1 MQRDEDVECFPIQ
14 SQTTS
19 LKRNKVIN
27 DPVHGHFELE
37 EYCVDVIDT
46 PHFQRLRDLKQLGS
60 CYYVF
65 PGATHCRF
73 EHSLGVCHLAG
84 NQLQQLYF
92 KQKHEVFENEEE
104 FEYCCRLVRLA
115 GLCHDLGHG
124 PFSHSFDDTFLRKKF
139 GSVAS
144 SDDPPPQLRHEYR
157 SIQLLEDLVNS
168 YSIDINKEDLHIIGE
183 LIQGSTSSSQHSA
196 IAPFLYQIVSN
207 KHNSVDV
214 DKFDYLVRDTRA
226 TGLKFGF
233 DHSRLM
239 QYCRVIDNWICY
251 HQKEIFNMYDMFNLR
266 FKLHK
271 IVYNHR
277 TSKAI
282 DYMLMDILLYAD
294 SYFDISNSIFDC
306 SNFIKMTDS
315 ILYSIEH
322 SREPSLEKS
331 RQILHSLRTRQL
343 YKFVCEVLV
352 PSHIPDITEVE
363 VTTHQN
369 TPQVDL
375 RPEDIIVQNM
385 RANYA
390 MKEKNPVDNVLFFR
404 NWEDKNP
411 VHIPREHVSYLIPD
425 VFEEHTVRLY
435 SKSSDP
441 LVMQAAKKAFQMAI
455 QCYSDSSDVKK
466 QLEEQSSSEFKVG
479 RNKRKFSSF

>member
-1 MQRDEDVECFPIQ
+1 M
-14 SQTTS
+14 
-19 LKRNKVIN
+19 
-27 DPVHGHFELE
+27 
-37 EYCVDVIDT
+37 DT
-46 PHFQRLRDLKQLGS
+46 LSWKNIVS
-60 CYYVF
+60 ICYYVF

-73 EHSLGVCHLAG
+73 EHSLGVCYLAG
-84 NQLQQLYF
+84 AQLEQLYY
-92 KQKHEVFENEEE
+92 KQKSEIFENDEE
-104 FEYCCRLVRLA
+104 FQNYCKLVRIA

-124 PFSHSFDDTFLRKKF
+124 PFSHSFDDIFLRKKF
-139 GSVAS
+139 GSLTL
-144 SDDPPPQLRHEYR
+144 DEYPQLRHEYR
-157 SIQLLEDLVNS
+157 SIQLLENLIESN
-168 YSIDINKEDLHIIGE
+168 SIDIDRQDLRIIGE
-183 LIQGSTSSSQHSA
+183 LIQGSSTLGQSSLVP
-196 IAPFLYQIVSN
+196 PFLYQIVSN
-207 KHNSVDV
+207 KYNSVDV

-239 QYCRVIDNWICY
+239 QYCRVVDNWICY

-282 DYMLMDILLYAD
+282 DYMLMDILLHAD
-294 SYFDISNSIFDC
+294 AYFDISNSIFD
-306 SNFIKMTDS
+306 NTHFVRMTDS

-322 SREPSLEKS
+322 SREPSLGKS
-331 RQILHSLRTRQL
+331 REILHSLRKREL
-343 YKFVCEVLV
+343 YKFVCELLV
-352 PSHIPDITEVE
+352 PSHIPDITEEE
-363 VTTHQN
+363 VTSHQN

-404 NWEDKNP
+404 NWEDRNP

-435 SKSSDP
+435 SKSRDP
-441 LVMQAAKKAFQMAI
+441 LIIQAAKKAFQMAV
-455 QCYSDSSDVKK
+455 QCYLDSSDIKK
-466 QLEEQSSSEFKVG
+466 QLDEQSSSEYHSN
-479 RNKRKFSSF
+479 RNKRKHSSF

>member
-1 MQRDEDVECFPIQ
+1 MFAQEDSEWLPIQ

-19 LKRNKVIN
+19 LRRNKVIN

-84 NQLQQLYF
+84 AQLEQLYY
-92 KQKHEVFENEEE
+92 KQKSEIFETDEE
-104 FEYCCRLVRLA
+104 FKDCCKLVRIA

-139 GSVAS
+139 GSITLEEC
-144 SDDPPPQLRHEYR
+144 PELRHEYR
-157 SIQLLEDLVNS
+157 SLQLLENLIESN
-168 YSIDINKEDLHIIGE
+168 SIDINKQDLQIIGE
-183 LIQGSTSSSQHSA
+183 LIQGSSALGQSSQVP
-196 IAPFLYQIVSN
+196 PFLYQIVSN
-207 KHNSVDV
+207 KYNSVDV

-239 QYCRVIDNWICY
+239 QYCRVIDNWLCY

-294 SYFDISNSIFDC
+294 SYFDISKSIFDC
-306 SNFIKMTDS
+306 TNFIRMTDS
-315 ILYSIEH
+315 ILYAIEH

-331 RQILHSLRTRQL
+331 QKILHSLRKREL
-343 YKFVCEVLV
+343 YKFVCELLV
-352 PSHIPDITEVE
+352 PSHIPDITEEE

-369 TPQVDL
+369 TSQVNL
-375 RPEDIIVQNM
+375 RPEDVIVQNM

-404 NWEDKNP
+404 NWEDRNP

-435 SKSSDP
+435 SKSRDP
-441 LVMQAAKKAFQMAI
+441 AVIQAAKKAFQMAV
-455 QCYSDSSDVKK
+455 QRYLDSSDIK
-466 QLEEQSSSEFKVG
+466 QQLDEQSSSEYQIG
-479 RNKRKFSSF
+479 RNKRKHSSF